1 MFYYLN
7 GKLALAEPNT
17 AVLDCGGVGYRLT
30 VSGSTLGHLAGKLNA
45 EVRLYTYLAVRED
58 GIELFGFFEL
68 AERHAFEM
76 LLGVS
81 GVGPKAAISVLTLL
95 SPAALSVAVAT
106 EDKKAISKASGIGP
120 KTAARIILELKDKI
134 AKELSADMSDT
145 DDTGTGALPAESGIF
160 SDALNTL
167 LVLGY
172 SRPEGISAL
181 HGLDTEQLGLEETV
195 RAALRRLS
203 QV

>member
-1 MFYYLN
+1 MAIVTGDEKALTTAP
-7 GKLALAEPNT
+7 GVGKKLAQ
-17 AVLDCGGVGYRLT
+17 
-30 VSGSTLGHLAGKLNA
+30 
-45 EVRLYTYLAVRED
+45 
-58 GIELFGFFEL
+58 
-68 AERHAFEM
+68 
-76 LLGVS
+76 
-81 GVGPKAAISVLTLL
+81 
-95 SPAALSVAVAT
+95 
-106 EDKKAISKASGIGP
+106 
-120 KTAARIILELKDKI
+120 RIILELKDKI

-145 DDTGTGALPAESGIF
+145 DDTGTGALPAEGGIF

-181 HGLDTEQLGLEETV
+181 RGLDTEQLGLEETV

>member
-17 AVLDCGGVGYRLT
+17 AELDCGGVGYRLT

-181 HGLDTEQLGLEETV
+181 RGLDTEQLGLEETV